1 MRYILIW
8 VVTCIAIFVY
18 SLSPCYALD
27 VTLAWDA
34 NAETNLAGYKVYYGT
49 TAGGP
54 YNGSGSSEGASPI
67 VVPLGSLTTPS
78 SPEFTVHG
86 LAGGTH
92 YFVATAYNTDGLE
105 SGYSNEAYTQ
115 GSSTPPATPPT
126 NNAPTLSGLEVN
138 GTSGSATIYVND
150 SNRLVD
156 IRIAASD
163 DSLVSQYLILDGN
176 NNANGGTFKGIP
188 GGARQNPTFTL
199 SDFVLNNSDGNHT
212 VYAWVKD
219 DRGLVSATATK
230 TNVILDRAAPTV
242 AISYSV
248 SNPFNAGDVVTITAN
263 FTDSSP
269 ISGTPKIS
277 INYAGTGSDIS
288 NASMTQVS
296 NKQWRYVITVP
307 SGSDGTTIVTIA
319 AADAAGNPVG
329 SLTGS
334 TFSVDNG
341 SPTVDGFPVVNFTK
355 GSITITYNES
365 NMENATLASI
375 YSLNNGLM
383 LSCNTVE
390 PDLMVPVD
398 VDNDNQDE
406 LAVTFSGYGLWIY
419 DPGKA
424 LANRWRQLTPV
435 VPEAMIRQGN
445 GIACDYG
452 AAYGLWSW
460 TQASGWQQLNT
471 VDPGLMVT
479 VGVDNDNQGE
489 LAVTFSGYGLWIY
502 DPNTPANRWRQLNP
516 IVPEAMIRQGN
527 GIVCDYGAAYG
538 LFTWTQ
544 AGGWQ
549 QINPGDP
556 GLMVAVDIDNDQ
568 QEELVVT
575 FPGYGVYTY
584 DSTSGWQQ
592 INLGVPEAMIRMGN
606 GIACDYG
613 AVYGLW
619 SWTQAGGWQQI
630 NPGDPG
636 LMVAVDI
643 DDDQQEE
650 LVADFPGYGLYSY
663 DPVAGWVLLN
673 RVAPPTP

>member
-1 MRYILIW
+1 
-8 VVTCIAIFVY
+8 
-18 SLSPCYALD
+18 LS
-27 VTLAWDA
+27 
-34 NAETNLAGYKVYYGT
+34 
-49 TAGGP
+49 
-54 YNGSGSSEGASPI
+54 S
-67 VVPLGSLTTPS
+67 
-78 SPEFTVHG
+78 
-86 LAGGTH
+86 
-92 YFVATAYNTDGLE
+92 
-105 SGYSNEAYTQ
+105 
-115 GSSTPPATPPT
+115 
-126 NNAPTLSGLEVN
+126 LEVN
-138 GTSGSATIYVND
+138 GTSGSTTIYVND
-150 SNRLVD
+150 SNRLAN
-156 IRIAASD
+156 IRIVASD
-163 DSLVSQYLILDGN
+163 DSLVTQYLILDGN
-176 NNANGGTFKGIP
+176 SNANGGIFMGIP
-188 GGARQNPTFTL
+188 GGARQNSIFTL

-219 DRGLVSATATK
+219 DRGLVSATAARM
-230 TNVILDRAAPTV
+230 NVILDRAAPTV

-248 SNPFNAGDVVTITAN
+248 SNPFNAGDVVTITAS

-269 ISGTPKIS
+269 ISGIPKIS

-296 NKQWRYVITVP
+296 NKQWRHVITVP
-307 SGSDGTTIVTIA
+307 SGSDGIATVTIA

-341 SPTVDGFPVVNFTK
+341 SPTVDGLPVINYTK

-365 NMENATLASI
+365 LMKNATLASI

-390 PDLMVPVD
+390 PDLMVAVD

-406 LAVTFSGYGLWIY
+406 LAITFSGYGLWIY

-424 LANRWRQLTPV
+424 VANRWRQLNPI

-452 AAYGLWSW
+452 AAYGLYTWS
-460 TQASGWQQLNT
+460 
-471 VDPGLMVT
+471 
-479 VGVDNDNQGE
+479 
-489 LAVTFSGYGLWIY
+489 
-502 DPNTPANRWRQLNP
+502 
-516 IVPEAMIRQGN
+516 
-527 GIVCDYGAAYG
+527 
-538 LFTWTQ
+538 Q

-568 QEELVVT
+568 QEELVAT

-592 INLGVPEAMIRMGN
+592 INPGVPEAMIRLRN

-613 AVYGLW
+613 AAYGLH
-619 SWTQAGGWQQI
+619 SWTQAGGWQQL
-630 NPGDPG
+630 NTVDPG
-636 LMVAVDI
+636 LMVAVDVDNDRQEELVVTFSRFGLWVYDPGKAPAYRWKQI
-643 DDDQQEE
+643 NPIVPEAMIRQGNGIACDYGTAYGLWNWTQAGGWRHLNSVDPGVMAAVDLDNDQQEE
-650 LVADFPGYGLYSY
+650 LVVNFKGYGLYSY
-663 DPVAGWVLLN
+663 DSFAGWVLLD